1 MVVPGTAGLV
11 GVPGFEAMPE
21 ADALIVFEIPG
32 RFGMIGV
39 TEGAWVVVAL
49 EGVE

>member
-1 MVVPGTAGLV
+1 MV
-11 GVPGFEAMPE
+11 GVPVFEAMPE
-21 ADALIVFEIPG
+21 ADALIVFEVPG

-39 TEGAWVVVAL
+39 TEGAWVAVAP